1 VVSKASERS
10 SVGSAVSDSVKAEDS
25 MLEFGD
31 TQGFVFSGYLQKPLA
46 SYLLLKVTSPV
57 RARAF
62 LRDVAQLVT
71 TGNDRPADACVN
83 VAISA
88 AGLAA
93 LGLPDDAF
101 QTFPLEFR
109 EGMAGSETRSR
120 ALGDTGSSD
129 PSHWRWG
136 QPNDRVHVLLML
148 FARDEAVL
156 ERLVNAQRS
165 AFAGAL
171 SVAYER
177 RTRALPDR
185 REHFG
190 FTDGIAQPIIEGSRQ
205 ERSGAPSVKAGEFI
219 LGYRNEYG
227 KLPFVP
233 NVAPALDVAGQL
245 VDCQPDQTRRSLG
258 HNGSFVIVRELDQRV
273 YDFWRYL
280 REAAERLS
288 PGSTAADGA
297 VRLAAKCV
305 GRWPSGAPLV
315 NAPDADDRRLAQD
328 DDFGYF
334 WRDRDGQRCPIG
346 AHIRRT
352 NPRDSL
358 EPDPINSKRVVDR
371 HRILRRGRSYGP
383 PIDVPWRVES
393 DDGVERGLFFV
404 CLNANIR
411 RQFEFV
417 QQTWANNPK
426 FGGLYDERDPLIG
439 DNDGATSELTI
450 PGRPARQRLEGL
462 PRFVDVRGGEY
473 FFLPS
478 VRALRFLASLTV
490 SAH

>member
-1 VVSKASERS
+1 V
-10 SVGSAVSDSVKAEDS
+10 
-25 MLEFGD
+25 LELGD
-31 TQGFVFSGYLQKPLA
+31 TQGLVFSGYLQKPFA
-46 SYLLLKVTSPV
+46 SYTLLKISDPV
-57 RARAF
+57 KARAF
-62 LRDVAQLVT
+62 VREVSQLIT
-71 TGNDRPADACVN
+71 TGKDRPVDACVN

-88 AGLAA
+88 AGLSA

-120 ALGDTGSSD
+120 TLGDSGTNH

-136 QPNDRVHVLLML
+136 RPDDRVHLLLMV
-148 FARDEAVL
+148 FAEDEGVL
-156 ERLVNAQRS
+156 ERVVTAQRS
-165 AFAGAL
+165 AFEGAL
-171 SVAYER
+171 TIAYER

-190 FTDGIAQPIIEGSRQ
+190 FSDGIAQPVIEGSGQ
-205 ERSGAPSVKAGEFI
+205 ERRGNSSVKAGEFI
-219 LGYRNEYG
+219 LGYANEYG
-227 KLPFVP
+227 QLTFIP
-233 NVAPALDVAGQL
+233 NVAPALDQAGHL
-245 VDCQPDQTRRSLG
+245 AACQPDGTRKALG
-258 HNGSFVIVRELDQRV
+258 QNGSFLIVRELDQRV
-273 YDFWRYL
+273 YDFWRYM
-280 REAAERLS
+280 REAAERLN

-315 NAPDADDRRLAQD
+315 KAPEADERRLAKD
-328 DDFGYF
+328 NDFGYF

-358 EPDPINSKRVVDR
+358 DPDPINSQRAVAR
-371 HRILRRGRSYGP
+371 HRILRRGRSYGSA
-383 PIDVPWRVES
+383 IADPWRLAG

-411 RQFEFV
+411 RQFEFI
-417 QQTWANNPK
+417 QQTWVNNPK
-426 FGGLYDERDPLIG
+426 FGGLYEERDPLIG
-439 DNDGATSELTI
+439 DNDGTTSEFTI
-450 PGRPARQRLEGL
+450 PGRPARQRLDGL

-478 VRALRFLASLTV
+478 VRALRFLGSLSTP
-490 SAH
+490 

>member
-1 VVSKASERS
+1 
-10 SVGSAVSDSVKAEDS
+10 

-31 TQGFVFSGYLQKPLA
+31 TQGFVFSGYLQKPFA
-46 SYLLLKVTSPV
+46 SYLLLKITE
-57 RARAF
+57 RAKAQAF
-62 LRDVAQLVT
+62 LRDLCQRVT
-71 TGNDRPADACVN
+71 TGNDRPKDACVN
-83 VAISA
+83 VALSA
-88 AGLAA
+88 PGLSA
-93 LGLPDDAF
+93 LGLPGDAI

-120 ALGDTGSSD
+120 TLGDTGSSD

-148 FARDEAVL
+148 FAADEAVL
-156 ERLVNAQRS
+156 DRLVTAQRN

-177 RTRALPDR
+177 RTAALPDR

-190 FTDGIAQPIIEGSRQ
+190 FTDGIAQPVIEGSGQR
-205 ERSGAPSVKAGEFI
+205 RHGASVVKAGDFI
-219 LGYRNEYG
+219 LGHENEYG
-227 KLPFVP
+227 QLPFVP
-233 NVAPALDVAGQL
+233 NVAPALDVAAQL
-245 VDCQPDQTRRSLG
+245 VNCEPDQTRKSLG
-258 HNGSFVIVRELDQRV
+258 RNGSFLVVRELDQRV
-273 YDFWRYL
+273 YEFWRYL
-280 REAAERLS
+280 REAAERLN

-315 NAPDADDRRLAQD
+315 KAPDADDRRLAQD

-346 AHIRRT
+346 AHIRRM

-358 EPDPINSKRVVDR
+358 PPDPINSKRVVDR

-383 PIDVPWRVES
+383 GIAVPWRVAS
-393 DDGVERGLFFV
+393 DDGAQRGLFFV

-411 RQFEFV
+411 RQFEFM

-426 FGGLYDERDPLIG
+426 FGGLYEERDPLIG
-439 DNDGATSELTI
+439 DNDGAASEFTI
-450 PGRPARQRLEGL
+450 PGCPVRQRLEGL

-478 VRALRFLASLTV
+478 IRALRFFSNLPV

>member
-1 VVSKASERS
+1 
-10 SVGSAVSDSVKAEDS
+10 
-25 MLEFGD
+25 MLAFGD
-31 TQGFVFSGYLQKPLA
+31 TQGFVFSGYLQKPFA
-46 SYLLLKVTSPV
+46 SYLLLKVAD
-57 RARAF
+57 RAKARAF
-62 LRDVAQLVT
+62 LRDLCQLVT
-71 TGNDRPADACVN
+71 TGKDRPNDACVN

-88 AGLAA
+88 AGLSA
-93 LGLPDDAF
+93 LGLPEEAF

-136 QPNDRVHVLLML
+136 RPNDRVHVLLML
-148 FARDEAVL
+148 FARDEALL
-156 ERLVNAQRS
+156 ERLVAAQRS
-165 AFAGAL
+165 AFTGAL
-171 SVAYER
+171 SVSYER
-177 RTRALPDR
+177 RTRALPEQ

-190 FTDGIAQPIIEGSRQ
+190 FTDGITQPIIEGSGQ
-205 ERSGAPSVKAGEFI
+205 ERRSGSVVKAGEFI

-233 NVAPALDVAGQL
+233 NVAPELDVAGHL
-245 VDCQPDQTRRSLG
+245 EDCEPDHRRRALG
-258 HNGSFVIVRELDQRV
+258 HNGSYLVVRELDQRV
-273 YDFWRYL
+273 YDFWRYQ
-280 REAAERLS
+280 REAAERLN

-358 EPDPINSKRVVDR
+358 EPDPIDSKRAVAR
-371 HRILRRGRSYGP
+371 HRLLRRGRSYGP
-383 PIDVPWRVES
+383 AIDAPWRVAS
-393 DDGVERGLFFV
+393 DDGVERGLFFI
-404 CLNANIR
+404 CLNSNIR

-417 QQTWANNPK
+417 QQTWVNNPK
-426 FGGLYDERDPLIG
+426 FGGLYQERDPLIG
-439 DNDGATSELTI
+439 DNDGAASDFTI
-450 PGRPARQRLEGL
+450 PGEPTRQRLEGL

-478 VRALRFLASLTV
+478 VRALRFLSSLNV
-490 SAH
+490 STQ

>member
-1 VVSKASERS
+1 
-10 SVGSAVSDSVKAEDS
+10 

-31 TQGFVFSGYLQKPLA
+31 TQGFVFSGYLQKPFA
-46 SYLLLKVTSPV
+46 SYLLLKIGD
-57 RARAF
+57 RAKAQIF
-62 LRDVAQLVT
+62 LRDLCQRVT
-71 TGNDRPADACVN
+71 TGKDRPKDACIN
-83 VAISA
+83 VALSA
-88 AGLAA
+88 AGLSA

-120 ALGDTGSSD
+120 ALGDTDSSD

-136 QPNDRVHVLLML
+136 RPDDRVHVLLML
-148 FARDEAVL
+148 FAQDEATL
-156 ERLVNAQRS
+156 DRLVTAQRNS
-165 AFAGAL
+165 FAGAL

-177 RTRALPDR
+177 RTRALPES

-190 FTDGIAQPIIEGSRQ
+190 FTDGIAQPVIEGSGQ
-205 ERSGAPSVKAGEFI
+205 ERHGASVVKAGEFI
-219 LGYRNEYG
+219 LGHENEYG

-233 NVAPALDVAGQL
+233 NVAPALDVAGDL
-245 VDCQPDQTRRSLG
+245 ADCEPDGTRKALG
-258 HNGSFVIVRELDQRV
+258 RNGSFLVVRELDQRV
-273 YDFWRYL
+273 HDFWSYMRD
-280 REAAERLS
+280 AAERLN

-315 NAPDADDRRLAQD
+315 KAPDADDRRLARD

-346 AHIRRT
+346 SHIRRT

-358 EPDPINSKRVVDR
+358 QPDPINSKRVVDR
-371 HRILRRGRSYGP
+371 HRILRRGRAYGP
-383 PIDVPWRVES
+383 AIPVPWRVAS

-417 QQTWANNPK
+417 QQTWVNNPK
-426 FGGLYDERDPLIG
+426 FGGLYQERDPLIG
-439 DNDGATSELTI
+439 DNDGSASEFTI

-478 VRALRFLASLTV
+478 IRALRFLSNLAAST
-490 SAH
+490 H